1 MKIRSNKVSTKK
13 WTFLILILL
22 HQTVSAQSIN
32 GIQTDA
38 SARNNIYTAVPFL
51 LITPQ
56 PRSGAMGNAGVA
68 LDPDANSTVMNTS
81 ALAFLTEGDFGIS
94 CSYSPWLKQLAPD
107 MSISYLSGY
116 YRVNQRNT
124 VSASIRYFSMG
135 DINFSDENF
144 QNLGVYSPSEAAFD
158 LGYSLRL
165 GPDFALGGN
174 VRYISSNLFG
184 GGTVNGNRGSG
195 KALAVDISAFQKS
208 DITLAGTPAVLS
220 FGLNLS
226 NIGTKMTYRNTAQSY
241 FLPANMKLG
250 SALKIGEGQNKLT
263 LLLDFN
269 KLMAPTQPVYGPDG
283 NIVKGRDPDRS
294 VPSGILGSFSDAPG
308 GFREELKEVG
318 ISTGAEMSFKETLYL
333 RAGYLYQHP
342 EKANTSYLTLGLG
355 VHYSSLSLDFSYLVG
370 SGYNPLRNTLRFG
383 IQTRFNRLSK
393 SKFRS

>member
-1 MKIRSNKVSTKK
+1 MKIRSTSTPTKK
-13 WTFLILILL
+13 WVLLILIFL
-22 HQTVSAQSIN
+22 HQIVSAQSIN

-81 ALAFLTEGDFGIS
+81 SLAFLPDGDFGIS

-124 VSASIRYFSMG
+124 ISASLRYFSMG
-135 DINFSDENF
+135 EVNFSDENF
-144 QNLGVYSPSEAAFD
+144 QSLGVYSPNEAAFD
-158 LGYSLRL
+158 LGYSLKL

-174 VRYISSNLFG
+174 IRYISSNLFG
-184 GGTVNGNRGSG
+184 GGTINGNSGSG
-195 KALAVDISAFQKS
+195 KALAVDVSAFQRL
-208 DITLAGTPAVLS
+208 DIMLAGTPAVLS

-269 KLMAPTQPVYGPDG
+269 KLMVPTPPVYDSNG
-283 NIVKGRDPDRS
+283 NIIKGRDPDRS
-294 VPSGILGSFSDAPG
+294 VPSGIFGSFSDAPG
-308 GFREELKEVG
+308 GFSEELKEVG
-318 ISTGAEMSFKETLYL
+318 ISTGAEMSFKETLYI

-355 VHYSSLSLDFSYLVG
+355 IHYSNLSLDFSYLVG

-383 IQTRFNRLSK
+383 IQTRFSRFK
-393 SKFRS
+393 